1 MRLSGPLIDRSLLE
15 DLLSRIEVG
24 VIVTDA
30 KGLVESLSPFAEKLT
45 GWRETEARGQR
56 IEKVFRLTSEGLA
69 SDEGSAPERTKASRA
84 SDLDESVLL
93 SRNGQRFAVEHT
105 MAPVRD
111 ENSLIRSIVI
121 VFHDVS
127 QRKLASLQL
136 TRQAS
141 HDSLTGLLNREAF
154 MGRVD
159 HALVELKGNGAP
171 FAVCQVDLEQFNLV
185 NNTCGHVAGDNLIQ
199 WVAATLREEAREQDT
214 LARLGGDVFGLLL
227 GRTSP
232 EQASRLVAAALH
244 RLQHFQ
250 FTWADKTFSVG
261 ASVGLVPV
269 TEGAPAVAE
278 VLAAADHAC
287 SLAKRSGR
295 NQVAVHLLGDE
306 ELTRS
311 QQEQEW
317 VARIRKNLHE
327 GGVTLFA
334 QPIRPLRR
342 NDQIGLHFE
351 VLLRMTGEGGL
362 LTSAARMIQ
371 ATERH
376 GLMASI
382 DRWVIR
388 KTMDV
393 LREQPRAVTDRVR
406 LCSINLSGGSFHDT
420 SFLDFIGQQLA
431 QAPVQPSQIC
441 FEITETAAIEDLE
454 KAHRLIAELR
464 ALGCRFALDDFGS
477 GLASYSHLKDLPVNF
492 LKIAGEFVEDIAS
505 NDLDRAM
512 VESINQI
519 ARVLGI
525 ETVAERV
532 ASQAALETILTVGVD
547 YAQGNWVGLPRPLSE
562 LLQEA

>member
-1 MRLSGPLIDRSLLE
+1 MSGLPFDRDLLA

-24 VIVTDA
+24 IIVTDA
-30 KGLVESLSPFAEKLT
+30 KGLVEALSPFAEKLT
-45 GWRETEARGQR
+45 GWRASEARNQK
-56 IEKVFRLTSEGLA
+56 IEKVFRLTGGGLLGDESQTSERSSRPRS
-69 SDEGSAPERTKASRA
+69 SDV
-84 SDLDESVLL
+84 DESVLL
-93 SRNGQRFAVEHT
+93 SRTGQRFAIEHT

-111 ENSLIRSIVI
+111 DNGLIRSIVI

-141 HDSLTGLLNREAF
+141 HDPLTGLLNREAF

-159 HALVELKGNGAP
+159 QALQELSKSGSP
-171 FAVCQVDLEQFNLV
+171 CAVCQIDLEQFNLV
-185 NNTCGHVAGDNLIQ
+185 NNTCGHMAGDNLIQ
-199 WVAATLREEAREQDT
+199 WVAATLREEVREQDA

-227 GRTSP
+227 GRTSH
-232 EQASRLVAAALH
+232 EEAREVVNTALSRLQ
-244 RLQHFQ
+244 RFQ

-261 ASVGLVPV
+261 ASIGLVPI
-269 TEGAPAVAE
+269 TEGGPVVAE

-287 SLAKRSGR
+287 GLAKRSGR
-295 NQVAVHLLGDE
+295 NQVAVHRLGDE
-306 ELTRS
+306 EITRT

-317 VARIRKNLHE
+317 IARIRKNLHE

-342 NDQIGLHFE
+342 GDLAGLHFE
-351 VLLRMTGEGGL
+351 VLLRMTDQEGL

-388 KTMDV
+388 KTLEL
-393 LREQPRAVTDRVR
+393 LREQPHAVIEKLE
-406 LCSINLSGGSFHDT
+406 LCSINLSGGSFHDP
-420 SFLDFIGQQLA
+420 SFLDFIAQQLA
-431 QAPVQPSQIC
+431 AARVPPAKIC
-441 FEITETAAIEDLE
+441 FEITETAAIEDLD
-454 KAHRLIAELR
+454 KACHLIGELR
-464 ALGCRFALDDFGS
+464 SLGCRFALDDFGS

-492 LKIAGEFVEDIAS
+492 LKIDGEFVENIAS
-505 NDLDRAM
+505 NELDRAM

-547 YAQGNWVGLPRPLSE
+547 YAQGNWVGLPRPLAE
-562 LLQEA
+562 LLHEG

>member
-1 MRLSGPLIDRSLLE
+1 MQLNTSASDPVLLAE
-15 DLLSRIEVG
+15 LLSRIEVG
-24 VIVTDA
+24 IIVTDA
-30 KGLVESLSPFAEKLT
+30 KGLVVSVSPFAERLT
-45 GWRETEARGQR
+45 GWREAEARGHR
-56 IEKVFRLTSEGLA
+56 IDKVFNLTSEGLP
-69 SDEGSAPERTKASRA
+69 SDESPAHEAGRGPRS
-84 SDLDESVLL
+84 SDVDESVLQ
-93 SRNGQRFAVEHT
+93 SRSGQRFAIEHT

-111 ENSLIRSIVI
+111 EQGLITSIVV
-121 VFHDVS
+121 VFRDVS

-154 MGRVD
+154 MVRVGQ
-159 HALVELKGNGAP
+159 ALQALAEHSEP

-199 WVAATLREEAREQDT
+199 WVAATLREEAREQDS

-227 GRTSP
+227 GRTAP
-232 EQASRLVAAALH
+232 DEARDVVAAALR

-269 TEGAPAVAE
+269 NEGGGEVAE

-295 NQVAVHLLGDE
+295 NQVAVHRLGDE
-306 ELTRS
+306 EITRS

-342 NDQIGLHFE
+342 SEEGKLHFE
-351 VLLRMTGEGGL
+351 VLLRMTDEGGL

-388 KTMDV
+388 KT
-393 LREQPRAVTDRVR
+393 LEILGEQPTDVVDRVE
-406 LCSINLSGGSFHDT
+406 LCTINLSGGSIHDT
-420 SFLDFIGQQLA
+420 SFLDFITQHV
-431 QAPVQPSQIC
+431 QAAHVPAAKIC

-454 KAHRLIAELR
+454 KARQLIATLR
-464 ALGCRFALDDFGS
+464 SLGCRFALDDFGS

-492 LKIAGEFVEDIAS
+492 LKIAGEFVEDIAT
-505 NDLDRAM
+505 NELDRAM

-532 ASQAALETILTVGVD
+532 ASQAALEAILTIGVD
-547 YAQGNWVGLPRPLSE
+547 YAQGNWVGLPRPLTTMLRE
-562 LLQEA
+562 G